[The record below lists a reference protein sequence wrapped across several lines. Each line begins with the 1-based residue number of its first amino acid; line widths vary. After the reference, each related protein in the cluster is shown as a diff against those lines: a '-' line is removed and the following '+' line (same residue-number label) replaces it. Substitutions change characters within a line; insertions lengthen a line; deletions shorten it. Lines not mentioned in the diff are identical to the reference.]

1 MSDDTQR
8 SLIIGGIVGSLVA
21 NKSRSEI
28 SNAVRDYLMPT
39 DESFWM
45 WTPECDAIK
54 WNNGPTIAFRAELA
68 GVLRRLAPRGLPPLG
83 AVLLLISATRQSW
96 NDEGSDTDLM
106 PDLLTNGWRL
116 FSRPSPEQREL
127 LVQTVVALQV
137 IGRLPDELKRSQ
149 VARAELADAVFEA
162 STQRTSPDLAT
173 QIVAQ
178 LEAGLLDEWLLPAR
192 NPDRAVQAFA
202 NDLHV
207 LRAGLS
213 NITVERLRLR
223 TQTGLDALPAAAPVE
238 LPPCD
243 QARALL
249 TSLQDDVELSGL
261 ARVAQRLLAAVTL
274 PRRISDAEDLPLG
287 GVSDISNRGSLDR
300 LLITELAHDDLTLA
314 VRLSA
319 NEALYLRRESPP
331 RTPSR
336 TRALLIDCGLRTW
349 GLPRVFGTSVALAL
363 IATADRHTGSQAWRV
378 MGSAIEPTNLLTRDS
393 LMAHLASLACHQH
406 PGDALSAFCDAT
418 SGGGEFDRV
427 LITTEDSLADVEFQ
441 RALAAAAPWPLQ
453 VASVTREGRLRL
465 QVLTARGSKLLKE
478 ATLDL
483 SDLTRPGHVSPA
495 APLEVHPADLPAI
508 MKVTPFP
515 LRLPYQC
522 GWERLWPVGAS
533 RALQI
538 TPDRRLLEC
547 EPSLGSIQHAERLPG
562 NNNKLWWCDQDG
574 EYCVVGHVKL
584 ARLTLLHVGRHVPKS
599 DQIKQLVFQDDLL
612 LGVAEHLG
620 TVLVITPNRI
630 DGFDIETGDA
640 RGSLDLPANM
650 KYHRERFFRS
660 SKGEWFA
667 ACFNGT
673 GVRLE
678 KVNFPVDS
686 PVFVFQSKL
695 AEGPVGLAAN
705 GIICLSGTQQR
716 QALEPSEWFSNWP
729 RGGIDLNQL
738 LVSKDGCRLLIPRQ
752 NDPYFVGVAL
762 KPPPHEPNVLIW
774 DCRGIPIYQ
783 KYEFL
788 EPALKSLSCRRQ
800 LRTQITAIGRTAD
813 GHLALITRKGGT
825 MWFSLD
831 RGQDRIR
838 LEVGK
843 SAPLLERQTFEPCR
857 AFGDRGYVLRIAR
870 WANGCW
876 AILDSRGLLH
886 LRHADAK
893 TTELT
898 VVLDDNNVSIW
909 RADGKT
915 AGDEFYLG
923 GRPSLTPR
931 MGVGLLDAFAKAIG
945 PQGSPANDR

>member
-45 WTPECDAIK
+45 WTPEYDAIK
-54 WNNGPTIAFRAELA
+54 WSNGPTIAFRAELA

-127 LVQTVVALQV
+127 LVETVVGLQA

-149 VARAELADAVFEA
+149 VAREELADAVFEA

-223 TQTGLDALPAAAPVE
+223 TQTGLDALPATAPVE

-378 MGSAIEPTNLLTRDS
+378 MGPAIEPTNLLTRDG
-393 LMAHLASLACHQH
+393 LVAHLASLACHQH

-453 VASVTREGRLRL
+453 VASVTRDGRLRL

-483 SDLTRPGHVSPA
+483 SDLTRPGHVPPA

-508 MKVTPFP
+508 MKITPFP
-515 LRLPYQC
+515 LRLPYQSE
-522 GWERLWPVGAS
+522 WERLWPVGAS
-533 RALQI
+533 RAIQV
-538 TPDRRLLEC
+538 THDRRLLRC
-547 EPSLGSIQHAERLPG
+547 EAPFGAIQHAERLPG
-562 NNNKLWWCDQDG
+562 NKLWWCDQDG
-574 EYCVVGHVKL
+574 GNCVVGHVKL
-584 ARLTLLHVGRHVPKS
+584 ARLTLLRLRPHAPEP
-599 DQIKQLVFQDDLL
+599 DLIKKLIVQDDQV
-612 LGVAEHLG
+612 LGVTEHLG
-620 TVLVITPNRI
+620 TLFVITQHSI
-630 DGFDIETGDA
+630 EGFNLETGA
-640 RGSLDLPANM
+640 GRGSLELPVSV

-660 SKGEWFA
+660 WKGEWFA

-673 GVRLE
+673 GVMLE
-678 KVNFPVDS
+678 KIAFPVDS
-686 PVFVFQSKL
+686 PVFVFQSRSV
-695 AEGPVGLAAN
+695 EGPVGLEAT
-705 GIICLSGTQQR
+705 GIMCVSGTQQR
-716 QALEPSEWFSNWP
+716 QALERREWFSNWP
-729 RGGIDLNQL
+729 RAGNDINQV

-752 NDPYFVGVAL
+752 NDPYFVGVVL
-762 KPPPHEPNVLIW
+762 KPQHHDPNTLC
-774 DCRGIPIYQ
+774 DCRSIHPYQ
-783 KYEFL
+783 RHEFL
-788 EPALKSLSCRRQ
+788 EPALKSLSCHRT
-800 LRTQITAIGRTAD
+800 LRTQIAAIGCTAD

-831 RGQDRIR
+831 RGPDRIR

-886 LRHADAK
+886 LRHGDRK
-893 TTELT
+893 TAEVT

-931 MGVGLLDAFAKAIG
+931 MGVGLLEAFAKAIG